1 MPDFVTCRQTMLLYL
16 KARIPFISL
25 RTDERDRALEL
36 FRCMATD
43 LNVPIYHHTLSQ
55 GVRDIA
61 TNRVVNEDR
70 SVAGAL
76 DYASQQILQRQN
88 LTFVLTEVQDI
99 DGDTP
104 ISRQMLDVASSA
116 TERGGSIVVITTSSI
131 WPRLQRQG
139 MTLVLDP
146 PNEDEMRA
154 IIAECLSP
162 YRGSVQIEWGEP
174 ELTEAATILAGVTR
188 IEAENAVATFL
199 AKGSILKSDLA
210 ELSKVK
216 DRIFSDIAG
225 LERVK
230 TSAKEVTVGG
240 LAGLQAWL
248 EKQRPLLNMDLRE
261 RGLRPP
267 RGVLL
272 VGVPGC
278 GKSLSAKAIAT
289 SWNLPLYRLDLS
301 NIHGQ
306 YLGQS
311 EGRLKEALS
320 TADRVAPCVLWIDEI
335 EKGLSGTRGQ
345 TGDSGTST
353 RVFGTLL
360 TWMEENEK
368 PVFTIA
374 TANDIE
380 GLPPELLRKGR
391 FDEVFFI
398 DLPTPQERANILAIH
413 ITKHHRDYRDFD
425 LPALVVATEGF
436 SGAEIEQAVVSSL
449 YRAFGEGEETKLE
462 NRHLA
467 SALSESVP
475 LSRSMAN
482 RVAILRQEAKEK
494 WRPASNEPE
503 TGPVKDV
510 GLAEPPPVP
519 KKVKRVFDV

>member
-1 MPDFVTCRQTMLLYL
+1 MLLYL

-36 FRCMATD
+36 FRSLASE
-43 LNVPIYHHTLSQ
+43 LNIPIYYHTLSQ
-55 GVRDIA
+55 GVRDIG
-61 TNRVVNEDR
+61 TNRVVNEER

-76 DYASQQILQRQN
+76 DHASQQILQRQN

-104 ISRQMLDVASSA
+104 LSRQILDVASSA
-116 TERGGSIVVITTSSI
+116 TERGGAIIVITTSAI

-139 MTLVLDP
+139 MTLTLDP
-146 PNEDEMRA
+146 PNEDEMRT

-162 YRGSVQIEWGEP
+162 YRGSVQIEWGDP

-188 IEAENAVATFL
+188 IEAENAIATFL

-210 ELSKVK
+210 ELGKVK

-230 TSAKEVTVGG
+230 VSARDVTVGG
-240 LAGLQAWL
+240 LAGLHAWL
-248 EKQRPLLNMDLRE
+248 EKQRPLLTMDLRE

-335 EKGLSGTRGQ
+335 EKGLAGAGGSNNDG
-345 TGDSGTST
+345 GTST
-353 RVFGTLL
+353 RLVGHFLYWLQEGRARVF
-360 TWMEENEK
+360 
-368 PVFTIA
+368 VVS
-374 TANDIE
+374 TANDI
-380 GLPPELLRKGR
+380 GKLPPELFRRGR
-391 FDEVFFI
+391 FDELFFV
-398 DLPTPQERANILAIH
+398 DLPNHSERQEIINLYARRYM
-413 ITKHHRDYRDFD
+413 HRDLEASMLSD
-425 LPALVVATEGF
+425 LVDLSDGF
-436 SGAEIEQAVVSSL
+436 AGADIDAAVAEIAKEAILKGESAIDD
-449 YRAFGEGEETKLE
+449 AFWRKVFT
-462 NRHLA
+462 NI
-467 SALSESVP
+467 VP
-475 LSRSMAN
+475 LSKTN
-482 RVAILRQEAKEK
+482 PEAIDSIRAWGRERAV
-494 WRPASNEPE
+494 PASGQPIAPDA
-503 TGPVKDV
+503 GQ
-510 GLAEPPPVP
+510 P
-519 KKVKRVFDV
+519 KARRSVLV